1 LKADSNSGFSKIKNP
16 KSKVM
21 NFLVDEREEQR
32 KKNPIMT
39 ELIEKVEKEQLS

>member
-1 LKADSNSGFSKIKNP
+1 
-16 KSKVM
+16 M

-39 ELIEKVEKEQLS
+39 ELIEKVEKDQLS